1 MLTLI
6 DTPIIL
12 RENFWIY
19 SSPHMMLELGHLLS
33 LVKFHWEKHHT
44 SAAIHE
50 SSNCFWWIGK
60 LHPPVSSTCRHSVPP
75 HILHKKWLPGV
86 RGEKNESVGLS
97 LESDSLWVCSQWT
110 VAHQAPPFMEF
121 PRQEYWS
128 GLPFPSPGIVPT
140 QGSNPALLHCRQI
153 LYCLSHRSCQ
163 MNNCTMMRHCYLN
176 TAKVRGKKWG
186 TVVKGKWRL
195 RYISNFT

>member
-1 MLTLI
+1 MSHLTASDELVNF
-6 DTPIIL
+6 THLYHQHVGIL
-12 RENFWIY
+12 CHHTFSTRNDC
-19 SSPHMMLELGHLLS
+19 LELG
-33 LVKFHWEKHHT
+33 
-44 SAAIHE
+44 
-50 SSNCFWWIGK
+50 GK
-60 LHPPVSSTCRHSVPP
+60 
-75 HILHKKWLPGV
+75 
-86 RGEKNESVGLS
+86 KNESVGLS

-121 PRQEYWS
+121 PGQEYWS
-128 GLPFPSPGIVPT
+128 GLPFPSQGIVPT